1 MALKSLS
8 IENTT
13 SANQDTTTYYVG
25 FDVSKAKLNWSL
37 INNQGI
43 EVAYGIALN
52 DEAELATLLFT
63 LAGAYPDEHVRAVVE
78 STGCYHYPLLHAAQV
93 TAMPCLVFNPILT
106 KQQIKTSVRG
116 KKTDRSDAY
125 LVARVGWSG
134 GGRLHTPEPHP
145 DTRHYARSVQKLSQL
160 GSTFQL
166 HHAHL
171 REQLAGELSEELT
184 DLLTSIQTSITQA
197 KRQMYRDLATSAQG
211 DELRLLQTIPGIGPF
226 VAASIIGEVQDIKR
240 FDSRKQFTAYMGLDP
255 RIRQS
260 GHTLNNTGKLTK
272 RGSSHL
278 RHSMFIAANV
288 ARQYDPQFKALY
300 DKKRAEGKGYT
311 VATCAVARKMG
322 EVVYAVWRHGKRY
335 ELPAGLVQTCTEP
348 AQHL

>member
-1 MALKSLS
+1 MASNPLS
-8 IENTT
+8 IENITT
-13 SANQDTTTYYVG
+13 GNVVAYYVG

-37 INNQGI
+37 INHQGI
-43 EVAYGIALN
+43 EIAYGIVPN
-52 DEAELATLLFT
+52 DEAELATLLLT
-63 LAGAYPDEHVRAVVE
+63 LAGAYPGEHMNAVVE
-78 STGCYHYPLLHAAQV
+78 STGCYHYPLLYASQAV
-93 TAMPCLVFNPILT
+93 ATPCLVYNPILT
-106 KQQIKTSVRG
+106 KQQIKTSVQG
-116 KKTDRSDAY
+116 KKIDHSDAY

-145 DTRHYARSVQKLSQL
+145 TTRHYARSVQKLSQL

-184 DLLTSIQTSITQA
+184 GLLAGIQTSITQA

-211 DELRLLQTIPGIGPF
+211 DDFRLLQTIPGIGPF

-240 FDSRKQFTAYMGLDP
+240 FKSRKQFTAYMGLDP
-255 RIRQS
+255 KIRQS
-260 GHTLNNTGKLTK
+260 GHTLNNTGRLTK

-288 ARQYDPQFKALY
+288 ARRYDPQFKALY
-300 DKKRAEGKGYT
+300 DKKRAEGKCYT
-311 VATCAVARKMG
+311 VATCAVARKLG
-322 EVVYAVWRHGKRY
+322 EVVYAVWRHEKKY
-335 ELPAGLVQTCTEP
+335 EMPRS
-348 AQHL
+348 

>member
-1 MALKSLS
+1 MC
-8 IENTT
+8 
-13 SANQDTTTYYVG
+13 
-25 FDVSKAKLNWSL
+25 
-37 INNQGI
+37 
-43 EVAYGIALN
+43 
-52 DEAELATLLFT
+52 
-63 LAGAYPDEHVRAVVE
+63 AVVE
-78 STGCYHYPLLHAAQV
+78 STGCYHYPLLYASQAV
-93 TAMPCLVFNPILT
+93 AIPCLVYNPILT

-171 REQLAGELSEELT
+171 REQLAGSLSTELA
-184 DLLTSIQTSITQA
+184 DLLTGIQTSITQA
-197 KRQMYRDLATSAQG
+197 KRQMYRDLAASAQG
-211 DELRLLQTIPGIGPF
+211 DDFRLLQTIPGIGPF
-226 VAASIIGEVQDIKR
+226 VAASVIGEVQDIKR

-255 RIRQS
+255 KIRQS

-288 ARQYDPQFKALY
+288 ARRYDPQFKALY
-300 DKKRAEGKGYT
+300 DKKRAEGKCYT
-311 VATCAVARKMG
+311 VATCAVARKLG
-322 EVVYAVWRHGKRY
+322 EVAYAVWRHGKRY
-335 ELPAGLVQTCTEP
+335 EVPSDSV
-348 AQHL
+348 